1 MIPLHEI
8 DSTNAEFLPS
18 DSTQFILE
26 EMIAAPAPNL
36 GAGNVQ
42 NPINPT
48 SAHEPTSLPHKLR
61 VKRALDAPFRKSI
74 SDPSALTAA
83 QTRPT
88 LTRSALSA
96 VPEQHHPVEE
106 GPWTSEAL
114 DLFDFWP
121 PGRPKPTSGD

>member
-8 DSTNAEFLPS
+8 DSTNIEFMPS

-26 EMIAAPAPNL
+26 EMIAAPALNL
-36 GAGNVQ
+36 GAGNVRK
-42 NPINPT
+42 PINLT
-48 SAHEPTSLPHKLR
+48 STQEPPSLPQKLR
-61 VKRALDAPFRKSI
+61 VKRALDVPFRKSI
-74 SDPSALTAA
+74 SDPSALMAV

-96 VPEQHHPVEE
+96 VPEQHHPIEE

-121 PGRPKPTSGD
+121 PGRLKPTAGD